1 MNIEC
6 ITPVITPPDTYI
18 PRLEIERLILTA
30 HTLDDHNQVIEMWR
44 DPAVTRYILGGQ
56 LSTPRETWMR
66 MLSYLGLWSML
77 GYGYWAIKEKS
88 TGRYVGDLGFADFH
102 RDIEPSTRYIPEAGW
117 ALASWAQGKGYATE
131 ALLAAIHWLQNTRE
145 ITSCLCLIE
154 PDNLPSIKLAKRV
167 GFKKSHTLRLNG
179 ELTELFILSSG
190 NSTRD
195 KINIAIK

>member
-1 MNIEC
+1 
-6 ITPVITPPDTYI
+6 
-18 PRLEIERLILTA
+18 
-30 HTLDDHNQVIEMWR
+30 
-44 DPAVTRYILGGQ
+44 
-56 LSTPRETWMR
+56 

-179 ELTELFILSSG
+179 ELTELFILSTG

-195 KINIAIK
+195 KIDIAIK